1 MQYVVSA
8 RPRLVDLPKLWEFLN
23 DGTISRQE
31 PDGKEIV
38 ASMKRAVFE
47 GDTVLWNQTCYCS
60 PPLKH
65 ERSTVYDQF
74 FTDMRIEPVAKA
86 PPRLEGQR
94 FWHYLQN
101 QVSSR
106 QDLEIG
112 ASTNSGIRYVPIRAL

>member
-8 RPRLVDLPKLWEFLN
+8 RPRLVDLPKLWELLN

-38 ASMKRAVFE
+38 ASMRRAVFE
-47 GDTVLWNQTCYCS
+47 GDTVQWNETCYCS

-65 ERSTVYDQF
+65 ERLTVYDQF
-74 FTDMRIEPVAKA
+74 FTNMRIEPMTT
-86 PPRLEGQR
+86 PPRLEGR
-94 FWHYLQN
+94 YFWDYLRDY
-101 QVSSR
+101 SSNR

-112 ASTNSGIRYVPIRAL
+112 PSTSSGIRYVPIRAL